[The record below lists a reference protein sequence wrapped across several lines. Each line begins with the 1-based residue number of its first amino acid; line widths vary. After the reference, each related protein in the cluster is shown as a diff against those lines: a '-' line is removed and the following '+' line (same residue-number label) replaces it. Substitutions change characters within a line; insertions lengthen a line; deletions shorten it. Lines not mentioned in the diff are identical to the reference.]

1 MYNQAF
7 PDGDATE
14 YAKRI
19 FVTFDKDNSG
29 KIDFN
34 EFLLAMDLMEKG
46 DLDEKLRYAFELYDM
61 DKNGVLT
68 KLEIET
74 IIKMVLS
81 LRGEANNDRLK
92 DDIMKH
98 LNQFLAKFDEN
109 GDMQI
114 SQDEF
119 CRICSQDEYLREF
132 LSPNFSS

>member
-1 MYNQAF
+1 MSC
-7 PDGDATE
+7 
-14 YAKRI
+14 
-19 FVTFDKDNSG
+19 FVG

-46 DLDEKLRYAFELYDM
+46 DLDEKLRYAFELYDF

-68 KLEIET
+68 KSEIET

-81 LRGEANNDRLK
+81 LRGEANNDRLAE
-92 DDIMKH
+92 DIMKH

-109 GDMQI
+109 GDMKI

-119 CRICSQDEYLREF
+119 CRICAQDEYLKEF